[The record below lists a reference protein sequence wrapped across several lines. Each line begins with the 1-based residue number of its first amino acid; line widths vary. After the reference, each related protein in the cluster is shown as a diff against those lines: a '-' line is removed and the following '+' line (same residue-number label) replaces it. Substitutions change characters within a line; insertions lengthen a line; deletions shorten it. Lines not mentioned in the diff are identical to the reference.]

1 MTNCS
6 ASNVAALPGPH
17 TPTPTSY
24 KMLRAAGSRQKKCSL
39 HSFWSTALDPVEE
52 GAMALFQ
59 QSILEV
65 LAMAIHDQGLTCKRT

>member
-6 ASNVAALPGPH
+6 GSNVTALPGPH

-24 KMLRAAGSRQKKCSL
+24 NTLSGRRIEAEKMQPP
-39 HSFWSTALDPVEE
+39 SFWSTALYSVEE
-52 GAMALFQ
+52 CAMALFQ

-65 LAMAIHDQGLTCKRT
+65 LTMATHDEGLARERT